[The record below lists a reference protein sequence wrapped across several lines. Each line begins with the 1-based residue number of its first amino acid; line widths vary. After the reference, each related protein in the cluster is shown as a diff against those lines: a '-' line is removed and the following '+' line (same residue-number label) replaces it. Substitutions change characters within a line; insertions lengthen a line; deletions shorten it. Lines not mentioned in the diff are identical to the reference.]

1 MKKNEYEEQKAFLE
15 WMKELEPEELP
26 KRMEKK
32 IHKAVIKKIRAGK
45 QKEKKHLKVYKWAI
59 AAVSVIVVV
68 GAVPM
73 TIYAASN
80 RHMFK
85 VFVNDKRME
94 EYADTERII
103 GEPGVI
109 QEDVELGKVGTEER
123 TMEINSCIVDENS
136 FDESCALTISSVS
149 DVVIEEEIPSIVMG
163 MNTMAVF
170 CSEDYE
176 GWYLRKGQILTVEY
190 DIDGYYHTSDGTGEA
205 MMFGYVLDGKYYE
218 VDGKKDINFTFRLE
232 ALKDGMYYPVIH
244 NISIG
249 YVKITDGQVKV
260 K

>member
-1 MKKNEYEEQKAFLE
+1 MKKNEYEKQKAFLE

-26 KRMEKK
+26 ERMEKK
-32 IHKAVIKKIRAGK
+32 IHKAVMKKIRAGK
-45 QKEKKHLKVYKWAI
+45 QKEKKHLKVPKWAI
-59 AAVSVIVVV
+59 VAASVIVVV
-68 GAVPM
+68 GAVPV

-80 RHMFK
+80 RHMFE

-103 GEPGVI
+103 GIPLIEGEQLDIPEMVI
-109 QEDVELGKVGTEER
+109 DSQ
-123 TMEINSCIVDENS
+123 IVDKNS
-136 FDESCALTISSVS
+136 FDDFMYFSKLS
-149 DVVIEEEIPSIVMG
+149 DVVIEEEIPSMVMG

-176 GWYLRKGQILTVEY
+176 GWYLKKGQILTVEY

-205 MMFGYVLDGKYYE
+205 MVFGYVLDGKYYE

-232 ALKDGMYYPVIH
+232 ASKDGMYYPVIQ